1 MRSKSSRALWLLA
14 LLLVAVA
21 LAGRFELHRPSA
33 NDSEIRLQVPAG
45 ASLRGVLNDLAAR
58 QGVRHPRLV
67 EWYARF
73 QYRGV
78 PMTQIGTYLI
88 PAHIT
93 PLQLLEQLRNGR
105 VVFEQ
110 FTIIEGWN
118 FAQLRHALATSK
130 TLVHAWIK
138 LSDVQ
143 LMSELGQAGLH
154 PEGQFFP
161 DTYRY
166 AEGTPDSRIYQL
178 AYDRMQTELAS
189 AWAQRD
195 TDLQLKSPYELL
207 TFASI
212 VEKETAR
219 QDERGR
225 VAAVFANRLRLGMRL
240 QSDPTVIYG
249 IGASYDGD
257 IRSRDLTTD
266 TPYNSYTRVGL
277 PPTPIALPGA
287 ESLRAAAHPESS
299 DALFFV
305 ATGNGD
311 GSHHFSA
318 TLAEHNA
325 AVQRFLQRTRGT
337 H

>member
-1 MRSKSSRALWLLA
+1 MRGRFSWLLVLL
-14 LLLVAVA
+14 LLLVAAA
-21 LAGRFELHRPSA
+21 LVGRYELHRPAA
-33 NDSEIRLQVPAG
+33 NDAEIRLQVPPG
-45 ASLRGVLNDLAAR
+45 ASLRGVLNELAAQ

-67 EWYARF
+67 EWYARYE
-73 QYRGV
+73 YRGL
-78 PMTQIGTYLI
+78 PMTQVGTYLI

-93 PLQLLEQLRNGR
+93 PLELLEQLRNGR

-110 FTIIEGWN
+110 FTVIEGWN
-118 FAQLRHALATSK
+118 FAQLRHALAASK
-130 TLVHAWIK
+130 TLLHAWIK
-138 LSDVQ
+138 LSDAQ
-143 LMSELGQAGLH
+143 LMSELGQPGLH

-161 DTYRY
+161 DTYRF

-178 AYDRMQTELAS
+178 AYERMQQELAS

-195 TDLQLKSPYELL
+195 ADIQLQNPQELL

-219 QDERGR
+219 QDERGK

-266 TPYNSYTRVGL
+266 TPYNSYTRAGL

-287 ESLRAAAHPESS
+287 ESLRAAAHPEHT

-325 AVQRFLQRTRGT
+325 AVQRFLQRMRAG